1 MITCVKK
8 LSITGVRVLSFLVN
22 SFEKLF
28 LSQDTF
34 FKITILIFSLVLSN
48 LFFEVQSSYALK
60 PTPSLSVSLLSASN
74 IELHSSDILSKPNHA
89 VTLPMYLNVKT
100 NNPTGT
106 GTYVDVEKTAF
117 TDIHDSSNTSSI
129 NMISSGVGVEHL
141 ADFAENTF
149 AGSFD
154 CEIEHP
160 EREPEEW
167 DPLDL
172 ASGSVHDT
180 HYGIS
185 SGNETLGNNI
195 CFAIGIKLGHNL
207 PTGTYQNKVIF
218 STVTNEYP
226 TEANLITGTEFKT
239 KIFSLLSAPLTVV
252 NDIKKF
258 EHSTVAPPEGA
269 TVVHLEIDET
279 SDRAVLAWLD
289 KDTQTVYYYSE
300 AEKLYLN
307 PDCKNMFSYF
317 GVENLDLKPFDSSK
331 VTNMNFMFANMYE
344 VKSIDFSRFN
354 TSNVTDMGRL
364 FFKTWIKKLDLS
376 SFDTRNVIYM
386 NAMFMEAYS
395 LNELNISSFNTSN
408 VWFMGNMFQNTHSL
422 KSLDIRHFNT
432 QKVTHMQNMFYY
444 SAIESLDLSNF
455 DTSKVKD
462 MSSMFSCM
470 SNIEELN
477 LSSFNTSNVTN
488 MSGMFNK
495 TKKLRSLDISNFDT
509 SKVTNFNEMFSN
521 EDSSA
526 ATEKLEHIYIKHDFD
541 LSSGAT
547 FQKLFNGR
555 TTLRGGEGS
564 FLPDPSTADKTW
576 LRIDDPVNGRPGY
589 FTRKP

>member
-48 LFFEVQSSYALK
+48 LFFDLQSTYALK
-60 PTPSLSVSLLSASN
+60 PTPTLSVSLLSNSN

-89 VTLPMYLNVKT
+89 VSIPNYLNIKT
-100 NNPTGT
+100 NNTTGT
-106 GTYVDVEKTAF
+106 TTFIDIEKTTF
-117 TDIHDSSNTSSI
+117 TDVSDSSNTATI
-129 NMISSGVGVEHL
+129 NMIPDGQEKEYL
-141 ADFAENTF
+141 ADIGENTF
-149 AGSFD
+149 AGSND
-154 CEIEHP
+154 CEIDHP
-160 EREPEEW
+160 EREPKNW
-167 DPLDL
+167 GSLDL
-172 ASGSVHDT
+172 SSGSVHET
-180 HYGIS
+180 NYGIS
-185 SGNETLGNNI
+185 IGDEVSGFNM
-195 CFAIGIKLGHNL
+195 CFAIGVKLGNSL

-226 TEANLITGTEFKT
+226 TEANLIAGTEFKT

-258 EHSTVAPPEGA
+258 ERSTVAPPEGV

-376 SFDTRNVIYM
+376 SFDTRKVIYM

-422 KSLDIRHFNT
+422 KNLDIRHFDT
-432 QKVTHMQNMFYY
+432 QKVTHMQNMFYN

-462 MSSMFSCM
+462 MSNMFSRM
-470 SNIEELN
+470 SNIEELD
-477 LSSFNTSNVTN
+477 LSNFNTGNVSN

-541 LSSGAT
+541 LSSGTT
-547 FQKLFNGR
+547 FQKLFKGR
-555 TTLRGGEGS
+555 TILRGGNGS

-576 LRIDDPVNGRPGY
+576 LRIDDPANGHPGY

>member
-60 PTPSLSVSLLSASN
+60 PTPTLSVSLLSNSN
-74 IELHSSDILSKPNHA
+74 IELHSNDILSKPNHA

-226 TEANLITGTEFKT
+226 TEVNLIKGEDFRNTVWR
-239 KIFSLLSAPLTVV
+239 LSPTR
-252 NDIKKF
+252 DIKHL
-258 EHSTVAPPEGA
+258 ERSSVAPPEGVNA
-269 TVVHLEIDET
+269 VHLEVDET
-279 SDRAVLAWLD
+279 SDCPFLGWVDEDRE
-289 KDTQTVYYYSE
+289 TFYYYTE
-300 AEKLYLN
+300 AEKIYLN
-307 PDCKNMFSYF
+307 PDCKSMFASVDY
-317 GVENLDLKPFDSSK
+317 EKIDLTPFDSSK
-331 VTNMNFMFANMYE
+331 VTSTYDMFSNLYGTKE
-344 VKSIDFSRFN
+344 IDFSKFN
-354 TSNVTDMGRL
+354 TSNVTNMGRM
-364 FFKTWIKKLDLS
+364 FYKNSTPKLNLS
-376 SFDTRNVIYM
+376 NFDTRNVIYM
-386 NAMFMEAYS
+386 NAMFMEAWGIE
-395 LNELNISSFNTSN
+395 ELNLSSFDTSN
-408 VWFMGNMFQNTHSL
+408 VWFMGNMFKNTHKL
-422 KSLDIRHFNT
+422 KNLDVHHFNT
-432 QKVTHMQNMFYY
+432 QKVKHMQYMFYG
-444 SAIESLDLSNF
+444 SGATSLDLSHFDTSKVEDMSKMFAEMANITELDLSNF
-455 DTSKVKD
+455 DTSNVKD
-462 MSSMFSCM
+462 MSRMFDHTA
-470 SNIEELN
+470 ELR
-477 LSSFNTSNVTN
+477 T
-488 MSGMFNK
+488 
-495 TKKLRSLDISNFDT
+495 LDLSNFNT
-509 SKVTNFNEMFSN
+509 SKVTDFSKMFANEYIN
-521 EDSSA
+521 
-526 ATEKLEHIYIKHDFD
+526 KLERIYVKQDFD
-541 LSSGAT
+541 TSAGT
-547 FQKLFNGR
+547 DFTNIFTGR
-555 TTLRGGEGS
+555 TNLRGGNGS

-576 LRIDDPVNGRPGY
+576 LRIDDPANGHPGY
-589 FTRKP
+589 FTRKV